1 VPSSIHPDERGLVVR
16 AQRGDIDAFAELY
29 EWYAPFIFRYLVIR
43 LNDRLAAEDLT
54 SEVFLKA
61 QESLQR
67 YTLRAVPFAA
77 WLFRIAHD
85 RMVDHQR
92 AAARHPTNRLD
103 ENVTMDEALGPE
115 AEAAS
120 RLQARQLAEAT
131 ASLTDEQRTV
141 IYLRLTEGYNLDDTA
156 RIMQKRTGAI
166 KALQHRALK
175 SLAKKLQL

>member
-1 VPSSIHPDERGLVVR
+1 
-16 AQRGDIDAFAELY
+16 
-29 EWYAPFIFRYLVIR
+29 
-43 LNDRLAAEDLT
+43 
-54 SEVFLKA
+54 
-61 QESLQR
+61 
-67 YTLRAVPFAA
+67 
-77 WLFRIAHD
+77 
-85 RMVDHQR
+85 
-92 AAARHPTNRLD
+92 
-103 ENVTMDEALGPE
+103 MDEALGPE